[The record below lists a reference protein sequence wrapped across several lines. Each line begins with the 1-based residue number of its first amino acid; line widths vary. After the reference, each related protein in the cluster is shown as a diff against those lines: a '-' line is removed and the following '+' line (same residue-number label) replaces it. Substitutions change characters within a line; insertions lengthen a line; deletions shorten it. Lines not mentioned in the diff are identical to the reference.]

1 MKKTNLINIMLV
13 IIVLLSGLSGC
24 SKNDENH
31 VVIYTSAEDYR
42 IEYMQQRLN
51 ETFPNYDIVIEY
63 MSTGEHAAKLI
74 SEGKN
79 TEADITYD
87 LEYGYLEKLA
97 STGVLT
103 DLKNMYDMSMW
114 AEDTLISTFYLPDL
128 KNGGAI
134 IINPKVL
141 SDKGLEVPT
150 SYTDLLKQEYKG
162 LISMPNPKSSGTGYM
177 FLRTLVNTMG
187 EDEAF
192 AYFDE
197 LSKNIL
203 QYTSS
208 GSGPV
213 NALIQGEVA
222 IGFGMTSQAV
232 TAINEGHDLQILYF
246 EEGSPYSMYGQGI
259 IAGREEK
266 QAVKEVFDFLIN
278 VYSYE
283 NCEKFFPE
291 QIFSDR
297 IFEIDNYP
305 ANIRYS
311 DMSNNTLDEKSRLLD
326 KWKY

>member
-13 IIVLLSGLSGC
+13 IIVLLNGLSGC

-232 TAINEGHDLQILYF
+232 TAINEGHDQQILYF

>member
-13 IIVLLSGLSGC
+13 AVMLLCILSGC
-24 SKNDENH
+24 SKSDDNR

-42 IEYMQQRLN
+42 IEYMQQRLK
-51 ETFPNYDIVIEY
+51 EEFPDYEIVIEY

-74 SEGKN
+74 SEGTK

-87 LEYGYLEKLA
+87 LEYGYMEKLA
-97 STGVLT
+97 SAGVLT

-114 AEDTLISTFYLPDL
+114 AEDTLISTFYLPEL

-297 IFEIDNYP
+297 TFEIDNYP